1 MLRVGGLTPLSTSD
15 WPGKLVAVVFC
26 QGCPWRCGYCH
37 NSDLIPARGD
47 SEIPWEDV
55 LAFLRRRQG
64 LLDGVVFSGGEPT
77 LQGRR
82 CRMRCAKCARSASRS
97 ACSTG
102 GMYPKK
108 LDAVLPLVDWVG
120 LDVKAPFADYA
131 RITGADGSGAGALAG
146 LQQIL
151 ASGVDHEVRTTVHP
165 ALLSD
170 AEVAAMAH
178 DLAARGVK
186 HYVMAKAFRGQGY
199 QKRST
204 CAVARCARALC
215 RRWAR
220 SSLGCSRILRCVPRS
235 GGDRHAGT
243 AATAVSSPRSRRPT
257 RLEFAH
263 QRRSGSCPCTA
274 GSASPRR
281 GGKIIS
287 SRRQRPLDLDS
298 ESRRLGFRERKFE
311 MAVGVVD
318 LLLSGGQ

>member
-15 WPGKLVAVVFC
+15 WPGKLAAVVFC

-47 SEIPWEDV
+47 GEIPWEDV

-77 LQGRR
+77 LQAALPDA
-82 CRMRCAKCARSASRS
+82 MREVRALGFKIGLH
-97 ACSTG
+97 TG

-131 RITGADGSGAGALAG
+131 RITGAAGSGDGALAG

-170 AEVAAMAH
+170 AEVTAMAH
-178 DLAARGVK
+178 DLAVRGVK
-186 HYVMAKAFRGQGY
+186 HYVIQAFRGQGC
-199 QKRST
+199 QN
-204 CAVARCARALC
+204 ADLC
-215 RRWAR
+215 
-220 SSLGCSRILRCVPRS
+220 
-235 GGDRHAGT
+235 
-243 AATAVSSPRSRRPT
+243 
-257 RLEFAH
+257 
-263 QRRSGSCPCTA
+263 
-274 GSASPRR
+274 GSAVRT
-281 GGKIIS
+281 
-287 SRRQRPLDLDS
+287 RPLQEVGKELAG
-298 ESRRLGFRERKFE
+298 LFE
-311 MAVGVVD
+311 DFAVRA
-318 LLLSGGQ
+318 